1 MPNIIGYNEILT
13 IEGDT
18 WDALALEFYDD
29 EQKST
34 LIMGA
39 NLDYCDTLIFPADV
53 RLKIPIV
60 NEVDTPDTLPPW
72 RRSA

>member
-1 MPNIIGYNEILT
+1 MPTIIGYNESVT
-13 IEGDT
+13 VEGDT

-34 LIMGA
+34 WIMGA

-60 NEVDTPDTLPPW
+60 DDVETPDTLPPW
-72 RRSA
+72 RRST